1 MGLIIVSCSCFRF
14 FDLKK
19 IIAFS
24 SILHLNLTLVS
35 IYSFT
40 SIGLLCGILTSISHG
55 FCSVSLFLF
64 AGVLMNK
71 TYSRYLD
78 SLFYI
83 DSILTKI
90 LSFYRMLTEF
100 ALL

>member
-1 MGLIIVSCSCFRF
+1 MGVIIVSCSCFRY

-35 IYSFT
+35 IYSLS

-55 FCSVSLFLF
+55 FSSVSLFLF
-64 AGVLMNK
+64 GGVLMNK
-71 TYSRYLD
+71 TYSRY
-78 SLFYI
+78 
-83 DSILTKI
+83 
-90 LSFYRMLTEF
+90 
-100 ALL
+100 